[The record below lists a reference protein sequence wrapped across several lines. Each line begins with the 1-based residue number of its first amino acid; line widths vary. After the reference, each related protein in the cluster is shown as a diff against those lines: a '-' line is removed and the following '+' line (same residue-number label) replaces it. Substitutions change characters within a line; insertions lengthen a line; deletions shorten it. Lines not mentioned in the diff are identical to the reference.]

1 MKQIRVVKTAQT
13 PVRTS
18 GTNLNEAHKLA
29 EQARINRLQVIEGAL
44 TVENQLNAVILHYFF
59 GASHE
64 RRAVFE
70 SLILNS
76 DWCSFAAKR
85 KLIAHI
91 INEQKL
97 LDGRERDE
105 FEKLIR

>member
-29 EQARINRLQVIEGAL
+29 EQARMNRLQVIEGAL
-44 TVENQLNAVILHYFF
+44 TVENQLNGVIMHYFF

-64 RRAVFE
+64 RRAAFE

-85 KLIAHI
+85 KLITHI
-91 INEQKL
+91 LNEHNL
-97 LDGRERDE
+97 LDGRAQRALD
-105 FEKLIR
+105 KLIT